1 MSPNV
6 RVAVSIR
13 RLLARRPWLYWLLVA
28 AVAAGFAAEVA
39 RRSDAIDAERARW
52 GESRIVLVAVR
63 DVLPGDSLL
72 DAVTKRELPVAMIPA
87 AAISEIDRQVARQRI
102 AAGEVI
108 TAPDVAERDGPRAL
122 LPEGWLAVAIVESPS
137 SGATIGD
144 RVQVASE
151 GTVIS
156 SQAVV
161 IGFVDDATLV
171 AAPADE
177 APLLPA
183 AAAAGGV
190 ALLLVP

>member
-1 MSPNV
+1 MSPIV
-6 RVAVSIR
+6 RVTVSVR

-28 AVAAGFAAEVA
+28 AVAAGFAAELA
-39 RRSDAIDAERARW
+39 GRSDAIDAERSRW
-52 GESRIVLVAVR
+52 GESRIVLVADR
-63 DVLPGDSLL
+63 NVLPGDQLAG
-72 DAVTKRELPVAMIPA
+72 AVTKRRFPVAMIPGE
-87 AAISEIDRQVARQRI
+87 AISEIDRQVARQRI

-108 TAPDVAERDGPRAL
+108 TAPDVSERDGPRAL
-122 LPEGWLAVAIVESPS
+122 VPEGWLAVAIVESPS
-137 SGATIGD
+137 SGAGIGD
-144 RVQVASE
+144 RVQIASE

-156 SQAVV
+156 SDAVV

>member
-1 MSPNV
+1 MSPIV
-6 RVAVSIR
+6 RVTVSIR
-13 RLLARRPWLYWLLVA
+13 RVLARRPWLYWLLVG
-28 AVAAGFAAEVA
+28 AVAAGFATEVA
-39 RRSDAIDAERARW
+39 GRSDAIDAERARW
-52 GESRIVLVAVR
+52 GESRIVLVADR
-63 DVLPGDSLL
+63 DLGPGDPLAG
-72 DAVTKRELPVAMIPA
+72 AVTKRTFPVAMIPIEA
-87 AAISEIDRQVARQRI
+87 VSEIDRQVARQRI

-108 TAPDVAERDGPRAL
+108 TAPDVAEHDGPRAL

-137 SGATIGD
+137 SGARIGD
-144 RVQVASE
+144 RVQIASE

-156 SQAVV
+156 SDAVV

>member
-1 MSPNV
+1 
-6 RVAVSIR
+6 
-13 RLLARRPWLYWLLVA
+13 
-28 AVAAGFAAEVA
+28 
-39 RRSDAIDAERARW
+39 
-52 GESRIVLVAVR
+52 
-63 DVLPGDSLL
+63 
-72 DAVTKRELPVAMIPA
+72 MIPGE
-87 AAISEIDRQVARQRI
+87 AISEIDRQVARQRI

-108 TAPDVAERDGPRAL
+108 TAPDVSERDGPRAL
-122 LPEGWLAVAIVESPS
+122 VPEGWLAVAIVESPS
-137 SGATIGD
+137 SGAGIGD
-144 RVQVASE
+144 RVQIASE

-156 SQAVV
+156 SDAVV

>member
-1 MSPNV
+1 MSPIV
-6 RVAVSIR
+6 HVTVSIR
-13 RLLARRPWLYWLLVA
+13 RLLARRPWLYWLLVG
-28 AVAAGFAAEVA
+28 AVAAGFASEVA
-39 RRSDAIDAERARW
+39 GRSDAVDAERARW
-52 GESRIVLVAVR
+52 GESRTVLVADR
-63 DVLPGDSLL
+63 DVLPGDPLAV
-72 DAVTKRELPVAMIPA
+72 AVTKRTLPVAMIPIE
-87 AAISEIDRQVARQRI
+87 AISEIDRQVARQRI

-108 TAPDVAERDGPRAL
+108 TAPDVAEQDGPRAL

-137 SGATIGD
+137 SGARIGD
-144 RVQVASE
+144 RVQIASE
-151 GTVIS
+151 GTLIS
-156 SQAVV
+156 SDAVV